1 MRFAITLLLIA
12 IIAVLGACAAPVQK
26 PVMVSYPA
34 NTPQNVVDQAM
45 DAIKAAG
52 GVITHEFKLIKGFAA
67 TAPAK
72 VLATIETMDA
82 TYKANVE
89 DDGVVSTKGGF

>member
-1 MRFAITLLLIA
+1 M
-12 IIAVLGACAAPVQK
+12 
-26 PVMVSYPA
+26 
-34 NTPQNVVDQAM
+34 
-45 DAIKAAG
+45 
-52 GVITHEFKLIKGFAA
+52 ITHEFKLIKGFAA

-89 DDGVVSTKGGF
+89 DDGVVSTSGGS